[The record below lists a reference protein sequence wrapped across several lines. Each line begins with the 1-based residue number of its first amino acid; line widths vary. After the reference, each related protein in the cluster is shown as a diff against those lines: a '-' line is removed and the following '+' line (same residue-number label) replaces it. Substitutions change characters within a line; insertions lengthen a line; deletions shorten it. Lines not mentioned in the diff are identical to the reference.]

1 MELRQLRYF
10 MTVGQMSSIT
20 RAAEQL
26 HTSQPNITTAI
37 QKLESELGVPLFYRK
52 QKRLHLTREGRQFL
66 SRIETVIGLLEEAIS
81 EVTHSANLH
90 QGRVRIGIPPSIG
103 AVLFPDMLS
112 RFSDL
117 HPDIELAIVEDG
129 SWSIAGKIEAAELDL
144 AIMILTD
151 NLSMN
156 TIFLDRQ
163 QVMVCLPVNHHL
175 ASKQFITFVDLKDE
189 SLILLG
195 EHSYHHHIIIREFE
209 RLKLKPHIVL
219 STNQVETIKGLVAN
233 NIGVSFLFED
243 LVRTESDI
251 VSKPFASPMFVDIA
265 LAWKKGGH
273 VSAATQAFIDFF
285 KGTKSYKHM

>member
-10 MTVGQMSSIT
+10 MTVGQIGSIT
-20 RAAEQL
+20 RAAEHL

-52 QKRLHLTREGRQFL
+52 QKRLHLTSEGRQFL
-66 SRIETVIGLLEEAIS
+66 SRVEAVIGELEEAIS
-81 EVTHSANLH
+81 EVTQSVNLH
-90 QGRVRIGIPPSIG
+90 RGRVRIGIPPSIG

-129 SWSIAGKIEAAELDL
+129 SWSIARKIEEAELDL

-156 TIFLDRQ
+156 TIFLAKQ
-163 QVMVCLPVNHHL
+163 QVMVCLPVHHRL
-175 ASKQFITFVDLKDE
+175 AIKQFITFDDLKDE

-233 NIGVSFLFED
+233 KIGISFLFED
-243 LVRTESDI
+243 LVRHESNI
-251 VSKPFASPMFVDIA
+251 ITKPFVSPMFVAIA
-265 LAWKKGGH
+265 LAWKKGSN
-273 VSAATQAFIDFF
+273 VSAATQAFINFF
-285 KGTKSYKHM
+285 KSSEC